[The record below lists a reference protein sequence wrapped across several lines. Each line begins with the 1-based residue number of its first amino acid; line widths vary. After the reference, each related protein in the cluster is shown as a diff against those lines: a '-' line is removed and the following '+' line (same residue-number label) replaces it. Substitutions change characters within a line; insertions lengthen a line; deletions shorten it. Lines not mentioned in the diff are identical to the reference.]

1 MRWCIL
7 MVVCTTWWAV
17 GPAVLPQTQRI
28 DTAEIRLPRRIITLA
43 PNLTEIVYGL
53 GLGEQVVAVTQF
65 SNFPEAVQSK
75 PRVGSFWQ
83 LNLEAIVGKQ
93 PDLVLAL
100 GFSQQ
105 RDLARRLRRM
115 RVPVKTFNIEGFDDL
130 LSAIER
136 IGQITGRPVQAAA
149 MVESLQED
157 LAGVQETIRGS
168 RRPKVLWSIQRE
180 PLRVAGRKTFVNW
193 IIENAGGT
201 NAIGPT
207 LHQYPPVGAE
217 QVLACQPDVIIEQLM
232 VESDP
237 KEQLE
242 QARAFWQRYDHLP
255 AVQSQ
260 RIGVLDDDLVAR
272 MGPRV
277 VLGVRS
283 TAEILHPDLFGAA
296 P

>member
-1 MRWCIL
+1 MRWCVL
-7 MVVCTTWWAV
+7 MLMCVIWWAV
-17 GPAVLPQTQRI
+17 GPAVFSQPESMES
-28 DTAEIRLPRRIITLA
+28 AESHSPLRIIPLA

-53 GLGEQVVAVTQF
+53 GLGDQVVAVTQF
-65 SNFPEAVQSK
+65 SDFPEAVQSK

-83 LNLEAIVGKQ
+83 LNLEAIVGRQ

-100 GFSQQ
+100 GFPQQ
-105 RDLARRLRRM
+105 LDLARRLRRM
-115 RVPVKTFNIEGFDDL
+115 HVPVQTFNIEDFNDL
-130 LSAIER
+130 LSAIEGIGR
-136 IGQITGRPVQAAA
+136 ITERPLQAAA
-149 MVESLQED
+149 MVSSLQED
-157 LAGVQETIRGS
+157 LVAVQEKIHDA
-168 RRPKVLWSIQRE
+168 RRPRVLWSIQRE

-217 QVLACQPDVIIEQLM
+217 QVLACQPEVIIEQLM
-232 VESDP
+232 VKQDP
-237 KEQLE
+237 TEQLK
-242 QARAFWQRYDHLP
+242 QARVFWQRYDRLP

-272 MGPRV
+272 MGPRIV
-277 VLGVRS
+277 MGVRA
-283 TAEILHPDLFGAA
+283 TAEIFHPDLFGVA

>member
-1 MRWCIL
+1 ML
-7 MVVCTTWWAV
+7 VCVTWWAV
-17 GPAVLPQTQRI
+17 GPAVHSHTHSTDSTESRSPQ
-28 DTAEIRLPRRIITLA
+28 RIITLA

-53 GLGEQVVAVTQF
+53 GLGDQVVAVTQF
-65 SNFPEAVQSK
+65 SNFPEAVQAK

-83 LNLEAIVGKQ
+83 LNLEAVVGRQ

-100 GFSQQ
+100 GFPQQ
-105 RDLARRLRRM
+105 LELARRLRRM
-115 RVPVKTFNIEGFDDL
+115 RVPVETFNIEDFNDL
-130 LSAIER
+130 LVAVEG
-136 IGQITGRPVQAAA
+136 IGRITGRSVQAAA
-149 MVESLQED
+149 MIESLQGD
-157 LAGVQETIRGS
+157 LAVIQATLHQSE
-168 RRPKVLWSIQRE
+168 RPKVLWSIQRE
-180 PLRVAGRKTFVNW
+180 PLRVAGRKTFINW

-217 QVLACQPDVIIEQLM
+217 QVLACQPDVIIEQLRVQM
-232 VESDP
+232 DP
-237 KEQLE
+237 KEQLT

-272 MGPRV
+272 MGPRI
-277 VLGVRS
+277 VLGVRA
-283 TAEILHPDLFGAA
+283 TAEILHPDLFGAV

>member
-7 MVVCTTWWAV
+7 MLVLATWWAV
-17 GPAVLPQTQRI
+17 GPMVFSHPQTSDASVSASAQRI
-28 DTAEIRLPRRIITLA
+28 VTLA
-43 PNLTEIVYGL
+43 PNLTEIVYAL
-53 GLGEQVVAVTQF
+53 GLGDQVVAVTQF

-75 PRVGSFWQ
+75 PKVGSFWQ

-100 GFSQQ
+100 GFPQQ
-105 RDLARRLRRM
+105 RDLARRLSRM
-115 RVPVKTFNIEGFDDL
+115 HVTVKTFNIEDFDDML
-130 LSAIER
+130 AAIEG
-136 IGQITGRPVQAAA
+136 IGLITGRSAQATAL
-149 MVESLQED
+149 VESLQGD
-157 LAGVQETIRGS
+157 LATVQARIGHTT
-168 RRPKVLWSIQRE
+168 RPKVLWSIQRE

-193 IIENAGGT
+193 IIEQAGGT

-232 VESDP
+232 VQQDP
-237 KEQLE
+237 KEQLK
-242 QARAFWQRYDHLP
+242 QARVFWQRYDHLP
-255 AVQSQ
+255 AVRSQ

-272 MGPRV
+272 MGPRIV
-277 VLGVRS
+277 SGVRA
-283 TAEILHPDLFGAA
+283 TAEILHPDLFGVA

>member
-7 MVVCTTWWAV
+7 ILVLVTWWAV
-17 GPAVLPQTQRI
+17 GPAVFSQTHVRGPSESYSPQRI
-28 DTAEIRLPRRIITLA
+28 IALA

-65 SNFPEAVQSK
+65 SDFPVAVQSK
-75 PRVGSFWQ
+75 PKVGSFWQ
-83 LNLEAIVGKQ
+83 LNMEAIVGRR

-100 GFSQQ
+100 GFPQQ

-115 RVPVKTFNIEGFDDL
+115 HVPVQSFNIEDFNDL
-130 LSAIER
+130 LGAIEG

-149 MVESLQED
+149 MVESLQKD
-157 LAGVQETIRGS
+157 LAAVREKIRHA

-201 NAIGPT
+201 NAMGPT

-217 QVLACQPDVIIEQLM
+217 QVLACQPEVIIEQLM
-232 VESDP
+232 VKQDP

-242 QARAFWQRYDHLP
+242 QAKAYWQRYDHLP

-272 MGPRV
+272 MGPRIV
-277 VLGVRS
+277 MGVRA
-283 TAEILHPDLFGAA
+283 TAEIFHPDLFGVA

>member
-7 MVVCTTWWAV
+7 MLVCVIWWAA
-17 GPAVLPQTQRI
+17 GPAVLSQTQRG
-28 DTAEIRLPRRIITLA
+28 DTAESHLPRRIIALA

-53 GLGEQVVAVTQF
+53 GLGDQVVAVTQF
-65 SNFPEAVQSK
+65 SNYPEAVKSK

-83 LNLEAIVGKQ
+83 LNLEAIVGRQ

-100 GFSQQ
+100 GFPQQ
-105 RDLARRLRRM
+105 LELARRLRRM
-115 RVPVKTFNIEGFDDL
+115 RVPVQTFNIEDYNDL
-130 LSAIER
+130 LVAIEG

-149 MVESLQED
+149 MVESLQTD
-157 LAGVQETIRGS
+157 LAAVQDTIRQS
-168 RRPKVLWSIQRE
+168 ERPKVLWSIQRT

-232 VESDP
+232 VQMDP
-237 KEQLE
+237 KEQLK

-272 MGPRV
+272 MGPRIV
-277 VLGVRS
+277 MGVRS

>member
-1 MRWCIL
+1 MRWYIL
-7 MVVCTTWWAV
+7 MLLCVIWWAV
-17 GPAVLPQTQRI
+17 GPAVFSQAQRVESAESHTPQ
-28 DTAEIRLPRRIITLA
+28 RIITLA

-53 GLGEQVVAVTQF
+53 GLGDQVVAVTQF
-65 SNFPEAVQSK
+65 SDFPEAVQSK
-75 PRVGSFWQ
+75 PKVGSFWQ
-83 LNLEAIVGKQ
+83 LNLEAIVGRQ

-100 GFSQQ
+100 GFTQQ

-115 RVPVKTFNIEGFDDL
+115 HVPVETFNIEDFNDL
-130 LSAIER
+130 LTVIEG
-136 IGQITGRPVQAAA
+136 IGKITERPLQAAV
-149 MVESLQED
+149 MVESLQAE
-157 LAGVQETIRGS
+157 LAAVQEKVRHA
-168 RRPKVLWSIQRE
+168 RRPRVLWSIQRE

-217 QVLACQPDVIIEQLM
+217 QVLACQPEVIIEQLM
-232 VESDP
+232 VQRNP
-237 KEQLE
+237 TEQLK
-242 QARAFWQRYDHLP
+242 QAKVFWQRYEHLP

-272 MGPRV
+272 MGPRIV
-277 VLGVRS
+277 EGVRA
-283 TAEILHPDLFGAA
+283 TAEMFHPDLFGVA